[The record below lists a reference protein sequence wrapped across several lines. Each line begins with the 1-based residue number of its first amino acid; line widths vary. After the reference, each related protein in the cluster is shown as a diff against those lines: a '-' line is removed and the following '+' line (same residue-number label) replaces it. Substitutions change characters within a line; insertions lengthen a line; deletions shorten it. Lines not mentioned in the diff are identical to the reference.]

1 MALLLLWASVTHT
14 SPCHLGG
21 GGVFSKT
28 WHYLKEFDAKGDA

>member
-14 SPCHLGG
+14 SPCHLE